1 MPRGD
6 EKQAGMVADAL
17 WRALRPLAIDLIG
30 VALACPAG
38 AASAAGPAGDE
49 ELTTDEQA
57 RVDAALSRFRRR
69 RRERAGQRGASGP
82 AQQARK
88 GRRSARLTPKGGE
101 P

>member
-38 AASAAGPAGDE
+38 AAGAAGDD

-57 RVDAALSRFRRR
+57 RVDAALSRFMQRS
-69 RRERAGQRGASGP
+69 RERAGQRGASGP

-88 GRRSARLTPKGGE
+88 GRRSARLTPKGGA